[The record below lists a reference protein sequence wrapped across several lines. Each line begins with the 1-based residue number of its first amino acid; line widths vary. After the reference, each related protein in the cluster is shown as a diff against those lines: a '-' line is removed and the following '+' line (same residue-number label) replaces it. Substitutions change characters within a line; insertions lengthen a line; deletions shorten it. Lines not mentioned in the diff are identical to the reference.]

1 MSITSITTYRARRE
15 AAKQC
20 HPSAYRTMPVVRV
33 WDQSD
38 AITTAQDFH
47 DWAKEAEHGAAVD
60 EPTRWRSVSRPR
72 RAGRIEA
79 FATALAIL
87 LAAITAYTLAVLL
100 APGARADTDG
110 TALQWAAT
118 ESNAASVCLTLDN
131 HDSLLGL
138 EATVLAVENLGL
150 TAEQAGEA
158 IAISVLEV
166 CPRHT
171 PLLRQF
177 VLKYGPKTA

>member
-1 MSITSITTYRARRE
+1 M
-15 AAKQC
+15 
-20 HPSAYRTMPVVRV
+20 
-33 WDQSD
+33 
-38 AITTAQDFH
+38 
-47 DWAKEAEHGAAVD
+47 
-60 EPTRWRSVSRPR
+60 SRPR

-79 FATALAIL
+79 FATALAII
-87 LAAITAYTLAVLL
+87 LAAIAVYIVAVLV